1 MLNVVFHT
9 ALSLRGQSWLAPH
22 FLNVFRLLANKW
34 F

>member
-1 MLNVVFHT
+1 MSHLFHT
-9 ALSLRGQSWLAPH
+9 AVALRGQSWLSPH